1 VATDASTLNIRPLDP
16 DDVERLRRLFYR
28 LSPRTRYFRF
38 FSLVTDPPEG
48 CLQRLA
54 SVDHRTR
61 EALAALSGDEIVAVA
76 RYDRLID
83 RDSVAEVAVVVEDSW
98 QRHGVARDLMTALAR
113 SARDR
118 GVETFTGTT
127 LSENPAIGA
136 FVRALAAEPHWR
148 WDGGC
153 RLVEVDLRRE
163 LVAATPAR
171 QSADSGVSGSITGRI
186 RAGQVA
192 PKTKPPTTSVR

>member
-1 VATDASTLNIRPLDP
+1 MATDASALNTRPLDP

-28 LSPRTRYFRF
+28 LSPRTRY
-38 FSLVTDPPEG
+38 
-48 CLQRLA
+48 
-54 SVDHRTR
+54 
-61 EALAALSGDEIVAVA
+61 
-76 RYDRLID
+76 
-83 RDSVAEVAVVVEDSW
+83 
-98 QRHGVARDLMTALAR
+98 AR

-127 LSENPAIGA
+127 LSDNPAIGA
-136 FVRALAAEPHWR
+136 FVRALAAEPRWR

-171 QSADSGVSGSITGRI
+171 QPSDSRASGSITGRI
-186 RAGQVA
+186 RASQVV
-192 PKTKPPTTSVR
+192 PRTKPPTTSVR